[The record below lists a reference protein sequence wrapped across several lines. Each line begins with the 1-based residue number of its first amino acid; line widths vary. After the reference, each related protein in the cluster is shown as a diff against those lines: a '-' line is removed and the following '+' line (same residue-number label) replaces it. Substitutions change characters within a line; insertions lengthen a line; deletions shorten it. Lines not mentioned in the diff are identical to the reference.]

1 MKTSEQINEISKAMS
16 IAQGQIQPASKD
28 STNPHFRSKFSSL
41 AAVWD
46 VIREPLANNG
56 LSVWQDITN
65 HEKGISVETK
75 IVHISGQWV
84 EFGPLVMP
92 VKSHDPQSYGSCS
105 SYGKRYALCAALGVV
120 SSDDDDGETAMN
132 SHRNETQQQTYK
144 EGVASDAQLKY
155 LRSLADAQ
163 TQEKILSFY
172 KIDSLD
178 QLTISQA
185 KACIDRAKGEGK

>member
-46 VIREPLANNG
+46 VIREPLSNNG

-65 HEKGISVETK
+65 HEKGVSVETK
-75 IVHISGQWV
+75 IVHTSGQWV

-120 SSDDDDGETAMN
+120 SSEDDDGETVMQQ
-132 SHRNETQQQTYK
+132 HRNDDPKQETRI
-144 EGVASDAQLKY
+144 SDAQLKY
-155 LRSLADAQ
+155 LRSITDVP

-178 QLTISQA
+178 QLSLSQA